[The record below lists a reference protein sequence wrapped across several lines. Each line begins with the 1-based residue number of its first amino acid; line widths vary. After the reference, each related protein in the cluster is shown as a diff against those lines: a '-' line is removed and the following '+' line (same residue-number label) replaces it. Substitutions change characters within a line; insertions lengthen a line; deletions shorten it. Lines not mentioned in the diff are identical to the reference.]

1 MPISTELKSL
11 EGLADA
17 ASRDVLTCPH
27 GRVTKEALDA
37 LFSHECSAIIVPE
50 FFPRRAAAKLGRL
63 MLQSELRSNWKIS
76 QSVGGSLEESQV
88 DSVGMP
94 HNVALASGNMEGYFA
109 QAGELNA
116 WMRTLNLGDGDQ
128 PGVPSLTPIDKL
140 RIDLDDVWSGG
151 CMVSRQSGRSLL
163 PAAGRIMEANRDDS
177 GHQDGFCHVDEL
189 ELMVPERGLFSANI
203 YLNVPPPMQGGELL
217 IYPLRF
223 STKEEFCDNAASLS
237 LLLTQEKGA
246 QQELRRLLPMP
257 LRISPRAGDLVLLC
271 AQRPHSVSSVR
282 SGTRVSI
289 QSFLTHSGAQEP
301 LRLDA

>member
-1 MPISTELKSL
+1 
-11 EGLADA
+11 
-17 ASRDVLTCPH
+17 
-27 GRVTKEALDA
+27 
-37 LFSHECSAIIVPE
+37 
-50 FFPRRAAAKLGRL
+50 
-63 MLQSELRSNWKIS
+63 
-76 QSVGGSLEESQV
+76 
-88 DSVGMP
+88 
-94 HNVALASGNMEGYFA
+94 
-109 QAGELNA
+109 
-116 WMRTLNLGDGDQ
+116 
-128 PGVPSLTPIDKL
+128 
-140 RIDLDDVWSGG
+140 
-151 CMVSRQSGRSLL
+151 MVSRQSGRSLL

-177 GHQDGFCHVDEL
+177 GHHDGFCHVDEL
-189 ELMVPERGLFSANI
+189 ELMVPVRGLFSANI

-271 AQRPHSVSSVR
+271 AQRPHSVSTVR
-282 SGTRVSI
+282 SGTRVSV